1 MKRIFLL
8 VFLIVYIGCSANIGV
23 GQPEKRKIIV
33 TAESLEITIDGELS
47 NLPDKP
53 KVINGRMYLPIE
65 IVNRIPGASY
75 IYKNEEKTTAQISV
89 DIPRIYFDGGEY
101 SELINLIRNAKKS
114 IYIQIYRM
122 REWGIIGELAKA
134 GNRKIDIKVIMDNDQ
149 ENTVYGKN
157 GRQEGEIENNY
168 PTSEVRWDT
177 GKNLMHRKLAVFD
190 GETVFIGST
199 NWSYTGLDP
208 DRKGGNREDG
218 MIYKNE
224 ILAKTITERF
234 FDDWDRTSQE
244 YNPLAEDK

>member
-1 MKRIFLL
+1 MRRIFLL
-8 VFLIVYIGCSANIGV
+8 AFLIAYVGCSASIGV
-23 GQPEKRKIIV
+23 GLPEKRTIV
-33 TAESLEITIDGELS
+33 VFADNMETIIDGETS

-53 KVINGRMYLPIE
+53 KIINGRMYLPIE
-65 IVNRIPGASY
+65 IFNRIPGANY
-75 IYKNEEKTTAQISV
+75 IYENEDKSSAKISL
-89 DIPRIYFDGGEY
+89 DIPRMYFDGGEY

-122 REWGIIGELAKA
+122 REWGIIEEIAKA

-157 GRQEGEIENNY
+157 GRQEYEIETNF

-177 GKNLMHRKLAVFD
+177 RKNLMHRKLAVFD
-190 GETVFIGST
+190 KETVFIGST

-224 ILAKTITERF
+224 VLAKAITEKF
-234 FDDWDRTSQE
+234 FDDWDRASQD
-244 YNPLAEDK
+244 YNPSAEDK